1 MCPVCN
7 KATMYT
13 EFSPTALYTQLQYLQ
28 HVLDLP
34 KMRERAEEQNEFRNN
49 LSQVCIV
56 ISLNNRKV
64 SVLIFVLIN
73 CNLAGENRGEVCS
86 AEGAVGGEILEEQ
99 RLRHS
104 DALQAV

>member
-1 MCPVCN
+1 
-7 KATMYT
+7 MYT

-56 ISLNNRKV
+56 ISFINCKV

-73 CNLAGENRGEVCS
+73 CDLAGESRGEVCS
-86 AEGAVGGEILEEQ
+86 AEGAVGGEVLEEQ